1 MRDKRRT
8 MSQLRSQPGCR
19 GLAYLKAQVSC
30 AIATL
35 AGILTDEMLGSK
47 AQDSVPPACGIVR
60 DLGSLSILAL
70 SATALSMQ
78 HVVLDSACPVVV
90 FISVFA
96 AVAVAD
102 NAAVVVVVLVA
113 VVVAFALVVAVAVA
127 VAVAF
132 AVVAVAVAF
141 AVVAVA
147 AAVVV
152 VVLVL
157 VLVLVVAVVAAATAA
172 VWLRFDYFCSWS

>member
-1 MRDKRRT
+1 

-102 NAAVVVVVLVA
+102 NAVVVVVLVLVA
-113 VVVAFALVVAVAVA
+113 VVVAFALVVA
-127 VAVAF
+127 
-132 AVVAVAVAF
+132 VAVAVAF

-157 VLVLVVAVVAAATAA
+157 VVVAVVVAAATAA